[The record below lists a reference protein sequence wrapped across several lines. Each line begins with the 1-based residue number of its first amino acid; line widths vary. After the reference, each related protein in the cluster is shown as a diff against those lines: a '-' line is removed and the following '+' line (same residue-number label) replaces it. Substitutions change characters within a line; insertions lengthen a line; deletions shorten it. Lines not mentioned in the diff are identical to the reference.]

1 MLHDATN
8 RQCGWPIP
16 VAGSEYKVAIHG
28 WGTYSYVH
36 TGITPQSHPRFRD
49 LDLRGSFQPVPGTRY
64 GPSAL
69 TTPEADEAWT
79 PMTCRRRRR
88 EPGLAAAACVH
99 GAAALTTSQ
108 PDIQLTTFMETMA
121 FTAWR
126 EATSPWGLPCL
137 DQAHLVELE
146 DRWPASARGVG
157 AVMTS

>member
-1 MLHDATN
+1 MLRTGNVVGQFLSRGPSIKLLFMAGARTATCI
-8 RQCGWPIP
+8 R
-16 VAGSEYKVAIHG
+16 A
-28 WGTYSYVH
+28 
-36 TGITPQSHPRFRD
+36 SHPRATRD
-49 LDLRGSFQPVPGTRY
+49 SGTSILVRGSFQPVPGTRY